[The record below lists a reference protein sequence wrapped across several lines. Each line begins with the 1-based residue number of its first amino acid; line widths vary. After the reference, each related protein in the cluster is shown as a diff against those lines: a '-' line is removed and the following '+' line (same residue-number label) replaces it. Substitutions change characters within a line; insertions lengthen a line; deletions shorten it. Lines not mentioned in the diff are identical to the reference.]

1 MRSEKE
7 PRMFKCSR
15 VISSE
20 EFSTGVVYVQ
30 RICLPETFGIY
41 HWEKLEMCGGG
52 FWPEIIGIYCRI
64 GAKCTFEPQIREL
77 PFVMRSAPIDNIS
90 TNVSMWAFT
99 VFQRIDPR
107 ELGMSAFLHG
117 ISTLQNFIK

>member
-1 MRSEKE
+1 ME
-7 PRMFKCSR
+7 
-15 VISSE
+15 
-20 EFSTGVVYVQ
+20 
-30 RICLPETFGIY
+30 RICLPETLGIY

-64 GAKCTFEPQIREL
+64 GAKCTFEPQIREP
-77 PFVMRSAPIDNIS
+77 PFVMRRKSAQPIDNIS